1 MSEVILSEANF
12 EQEVLKADVPVV
24 VDFWATWC
32 GPCKMLAPVVQAVA
46 EKYAGK
52 AKVCKLDVDQ
62 AMQIAAK
69 YNISS
74 VPTLIFFKNGEKVAQ
89 AVGVQ
94 SEDALCA
101 KIDDL
106 LK

>member
-1 MSEVILSEANF
+1 MSEVILTEENF
-12 EQEVLKADVPVV
+12 EQEVLKSDKPVV

-32 GPCKMLAPVVQAVA
+32 GPCKMLAPVVESVA
-46 EKYAGK
+46 QKYEGK

-62 AMQIAAK
+62 AMNIAAK
-69 YNISS
+69 YKISS
-74 VPTLIFFKNGEKVAQ
+74 VPTLIFFKGGAVVAQ
-89 AVGVQ
+89 ANGVQ

>member
-1 MSEVILSEANF
+1 MSEVILTESNF
-12 EQEVLKADVPVV
+12 EQEVLKSDKPVV

-32 GPCKMLAPVVQAVA
+32 GPCKMLAPVVEAVA
-46 EKYAGK
+46 QAYAGK

-62 AMQIAAK
+62 AMNLAAQYK
-69 YNISS
+69 ISS
-74 VPTLIFFKNGEKVAQ
+74 VPTLIFFKNGQVVAQ
-89 AVGVQ
+89 STGIQ
-94 SEDALCA
+94 SKEALCA